1 MTTLGLCHSELW
13 GGATGW
19 KINISRSWILAME
32 TCFSLFLMVILVSLT
47 LESLIIIGDEVAIYV
62 KAEFERLLLE

>member
-1 MTTLGLCHSELW
+1 
-13 GGATGW
+13 
-19 KINISRSWILAME
+19 ME